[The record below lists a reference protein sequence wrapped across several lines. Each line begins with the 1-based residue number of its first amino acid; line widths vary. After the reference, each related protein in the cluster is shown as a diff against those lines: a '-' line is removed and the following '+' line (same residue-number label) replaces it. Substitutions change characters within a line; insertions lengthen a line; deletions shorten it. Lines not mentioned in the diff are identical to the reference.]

1 MGAPPL
7 HRRRR
12 SGEAGGGQAGNRAL
26 RRSLGI
32 VTVAAAAALVAG
44 IAGIAIVLDLV
55 LPYVTGGGGT
65 AAGGAA
71 ELLRVLLLAD
81 ALACLLVVGV
91 LRRER
96 VQLVTLDNSLSAER
110 DRARASRATF
120 EVQSEYVHLVLAV
133 AEQMLRVTST
143 DELAA
148 IVTSAVS
155 RITGAEETALW
166 LVATDGSLVRA
177 GSGVPPRPPAL
188 YLASSLGPPPA
199 PGWAVPLTTPPGDL
213 LGVLEIKGRGR
224 PPAAVA
230 AIVETLASHAAGA
243 LEVQRQYAEL
253 RTASYT
259 DPLTGLPNRWA
270 LDLDL
275 SRACEESARTGSP
288 LAVVMVDVDHFKP
301 YNDLHG
307 HAEGDRA
314 LSAIARLLDRGLRR
328 AGDRAYRYGGEEYV
342 VILPGADAGIG
353 TAVAERLRLAVKHA
367 ASGGLP
373 RFPVTA
379 SFGVACAGPG
389 RRVAADL
396 LAAAD
401 GELYRA
407 KRLGRDRVETCPH
420 GAAHGRGC
428 ERWPRARGRPR
439 RAHAGRCRA

>member
-12 SGEAGGGQAGNRAL
+12 SGEAGGGQFGNRSL

-32 VTVAAAAALVAG
+32 VTVAAAAALVTG
-44 IAGIAIVLDLV
+44 ITGIAIVLDLV
-55 LPYVTGGGGT
+55 LPYVTGGAG
-65 AAGGAA
+65 AGGAA
-71 ELLRVLLLAD
+71 ELLRVLLLSD

-96 VQLVTLDNSLSAER
+96 VQLVTLDSSLAAER
-110 DRARASRATF
+110 DRALASRATF
-120 EVQSEYVHLVLAV
+120 EIQSEYVHLVLGV
-133 AEQMLRVTST
+133 AEQMVGVTST

-166 LVATDGSLVRA
+166 LVARDGSLVRA

-253 RTASYT
+253 RAASYT

-275 SRACEESARTGSP
+275 SRACEESARTGTP

-314 LSAIARLLDRGLRR
+314 LSAIARILDRGLRR

-342 VILPGADAGIG
+342 LILAGADAAAG

-367 ASGGLP
+367 TSSGVP

-379 SFGVACAGPG
+379 SFGVAAAGPG
-389 RRVAADL
+389 QRVAADL

-401 GELYRA
+401 AELYRA
-407 KRLGRDRVETCPH
+407 KRLGRDRVATCPDSS
-420 GAAHGRGC
+420 GAAGDTSL
-428 ERWPRARGRPR
+428 AV
-439 RAHAGRCRA
+439 